1 MSRQTLVSNYR
12 PDIDGL
18 RALAVVPVCFFH
30 AGLPI
35 FPGGFVG
42 VDVFFVISGY
52 LMASMI
58 GQALSDKN
66 FSLIDFYER
75 RIRRIFP
82 ALFVVLA
89 FTCCA
94 ASFLIPPKMFRDFGY
109 TLVASVLFVSNI
121 AFWQKSENYFDAP
134 TELNPLLHIWSLSV
148 EEQFYIIL
156 PLFLAIIWYSGRR
169 VTYVFVACATTA
181 SLILSIWGTTN
192 APTATFYL
200 LPTRAWE
207 LLAGAL
213 VALWPVGDIAP
224 GKRRI
229 YPSWV
234 NGFGGVLGLALV
246 LWAVICFD
254 AEMAF
259 PGAAALVPCVGAAL
273 LIHFG
278 RDGINPA
285 TRLLGLAPFRF
296 VGRISYSLYL
306 WHWPLIIF
314 AEKYNLFGHP
324 SFFLKV
330 LIVLIS
336 GFVAYA
342 SYRWI
347 EQPFRR
353 RNTAQSRIKV
363 FAAAASSMTIVGMVG
378 IFAQTS
384 HGWPERFTGITSV
397 AIEPQLVAENAN
409 KDGQKFEVSKCFVD
423 NFPSWGKDLC
433 FLSKYSKNKALLWGD
448 SFAANYAYG
457 LFATKAAN
465 FDTLQY
471 TSPRCPPIIG
481 YDAASRP
488 TCAAFNQEVPGIIE
502 RYHISTVIMAA
513 DWEGYVK
520 RQKMRFEDIRGTIDL
535 LHQFRVRVVLIG
547 QSPVFA
553 FTYPDE
559 YFFKVYG
566 SQSADHPYEAELAVN
581 PKINEAISG
590 VSNADV
596 FFDAMAPLCAGDECV
611 FKDRGLYLFADHG
624 HFTQAGSTRMAAS
637 LLNQLARSQDQNRPI
652 TGKRAP

>member
-1 MSRQTLVSNYR
+1 MSRQTLVSKYR

-35 FPGGFVG
+35 FAGGFVG

-52 LMASMI
+52 LMTSMI

-66 FSLIDFYER
+66 FSFIDFYER

-82 ALFVVLA
+82 ALFVVLV
-89 FTCCA
+89 FTCGV

-121 AFWQKSENYFDAP
+121 VFWQKSENYFDAP

-156 PLFLAIIWYSGRR
+156 PLFLAIIWYCGRR
-169 VTYVFVACATTA
+169 VTCVFVAFATTA

-207 LLAGAL
+207 LLTGAL
-213 VALWPVGDIAP
+213 IALWPVADIAP

-229 YPSWV
+229 FPSWV
-234 NGFGGVLGLALV
+234 NGFSGVLGLALV
-246 LWAVICFD
+246 LWAVIFFD
-254 AEMAF
+254 AQMAF
-259 PGAAALVPCVGAAL
+259 PGAAALVPCLGAAI
-273 LIHFG
+273 LIHVG
-278 RDGINPA
+278 RAGINPA
-285 TRLLGLAPFRF
+285 TRLLSLAPFSF

-314 AEKYNLFGHP
+314 AEKYNLFGRP
-324 SFFLKV
+324 SFFHKI

-336 GFVAYA
+336 GFVAFA

-353 RNTAQSRIKV
+353 RNTAQSRVKV
-363 FAAAASSMTIVGMVG
+363 YAAAATSMAIVGMFG

-384 HGWPERFTGITSV
+384 HGWPERFPGIASV
-397 AIEPQLVAENAN
+397 ALEPQLTAENAN
-409 KDGQKFEVSKCFVD
+409 KDGPKFEFSKCFID

-433 FLSKYSKNKALLWGD
+433 FLSNHSENKALLWGD

-457 LFATKAAN
+457 FFAIKAAD

-513 DWEGYVK
+513 DWEGYV
-520 RQKMRFEDIRGTIDL
+520 RRHKMRFEDIRGTIDL
-535 LHQFRVRVVLIG
+535 LHQLRVRVVLIG

-566 SQSADHPYEAELAVN
+566 SQSANQAYEAELAVN
-581 PKINEAISG
+581 PKINETISG

-596 FFDAMAPLCAGDECV
+596 FFDPMASLCDGGECV
-611 FKDRGLYLFADHG
+611 FKDRGLYLFIDHG
-624 HFTQAGSTRMAAS
+624 HFSQAGSTRMVAS
-637 LLNQLARSQDQNRPI
+637 LLNRIATVQNQSQSI